1 MTGSWP
7 ERVVSPTGTEIRSG
21 PERASGVE
29 SLAMR
34 ESVTM
39 QYRVEEGGR

>member
-1 MTGSWP
+1 MTGSWL
-7 ERVVSPTGTEIRSG
+7 ERVVSPTGTETRSG
-21 PERASGVE
+21 PERVSGVE

-39 QYRVEEGGR
+39 QCRVKEES